1 MRKRWLAMFALC
13 VLAALGTTATAGQA
27 AAPASPP
34 AMSKPAPDIS
44 PTPDPIAP
52 VTANSA
58 ADFVI
63 VQYSGGASREAQT
76 ADGKEPSLEEQGF
89 RHLQVPAGMTR
100 EQFLAQLQSDPQV
113 LSAVPDAQV
122 EAAAIPDDPSYRN
135 QEQYLNLMNAPDA
148 WDLET
153 GSDAITVAVLDSGL
167 DLTHPEFAGRLWEN
181 PKDSSNDGIDHDQ
194 NKCINDRYGCRY
206 VTLTTSN
213 VAACGYTPSA
223 ATGDIGN
230 GNVSDDN
237 ESESHGTFVSGIIG
251 AAGNNGIGVT
261 GIAWNVKLMTVKV
274 LDCGS
279 GAGGAA
285 SGSMYDVA
293 YGIDYARRMGAKI
306 INMSLSCVQQS
317 SCDVPILR
325 TAIAAAQAEHIIL
338 VAAAGNY
345 GSKSQPGPGYPGA
358 YTDFPNLITV
368 GAANNL
374 SGDTWASYSSYGPA
388 LDFAAPAQNISST
401 IRTDSPFAS
410 PYGTESSGGTSF
422 AAPLVSGMFALMMSR
437 NSGLSDTEYIQIA
450 RDAATPAPPAPHG
463 GNWAGSGIINI
474 GAAVARVPMTVDG
487 APLHDWMYLP
497 AGTPVRATID
507 GVECG
512 VATTDAFGV
521 ATHYH
526 LRVKS
531 AAEKPGCGEPGKTV
545 QISLGGV
552 PAQPTIRWGV
562 RNEELG
568 VIGRDL
574 TTVSPPPGS
583 LVVQTLNGSWSN
595 IAQLDPSGTLP
606 SALSAL
612 PTPWT
617 AAYRWDPTKAA
628 FDGTTGAF
636 QRFLRGAPAFVDDWT
651 SAKTYDAFWVDAP
664 ASNVASLN
672 PNPEPGRVIQL
683 QAGWNNFVYTGTS
696 KAVSDALSALAGQ
709 YSEVLQYD
717 NAGQQWLVYIP
728 GQPRYLEDFGGLFTL
743 KVYWIY
749 VAAPAQ
755 LTMG

>member
-1 MRKRWLAMFALC
+1 LA
-13 VLAALGTTATAGQA
+13 
-27 AAPASPP
+27 
-34 AMSKPAPDIS
+34 K
-44 PTPDPIAP
+44 
-52 VTANSA
+52 
-58 ADFVI
+58 
-63 VQYSGGASREAQT
+63 
-76 ADGKEPSLEEQGF
+76 
-89 RHLQVPAGMTR
+89 
-100 EQFLAQLQSDPQV
+100 LQSDPQV
-113 LSAVPDAQV
+113 LSAVPDARV

-135 QEQYLNLMNAPDA
+135 QEQYMDQMNLPDA

-153 GSDAITVAVLDSGL
+153 GSSDVTVAVLDSGL
-167 DLTHPEFAGRLWEN
+167 DLAHPDFAGRLWEN

-206 VTLTTSN
+206 VTLMTSN

-237 ESESHGTFVSGIIG
+237 KSESHGTFVSGIIG

-279 GAGGAA
+279 GADGAA

-325 TAIAAAQAEHIIL
+325 TAISAAQAEHIIL

-345 GSKSQPGPGYPGA
+345 GNRSQPGPGYPGA
-358 YTDFPNLITV
+358 YTEFPNLITV

-374 SGDTWASYSSYGPA
+374 NGNTWANYSSYGPA

-401 IRTDSPFAS
+401 IRTDSPFAA

-422 AAPLVSGMFALMMSR
+422 AAPMVSGMFALMMSR
-437 NSGLSDTEYIQIA
+437 NSRLTDTEYIQIA

-463 GNWAGSGIINI
+463 GNWAGSGLINI
-474 GAAVARVPMTVDG
+474 GAAVARVPLTVDG
-487 APLHDWMYLP
+487 APLHDWLYLP
-497 AGTPVRATID
+497 AGTSVRATID
-507 GVECG
+507 GNECG

-526 LRVKS
+526 IRVKS
-531 AAEKPGCGEPGKTV
+531 AAEQPGCGAPGKTV

-568 VIGRDL
+568 VIGRDI

-583 LVVQTLNGSWSN
+583 LVVQTLNGAWSN
-595 IAQLDPSGTLP
+595 VAQFDPPGPAST
-606 SALSAL
+606 ALSAL

-617 AAYRWDPTKAA
+617 AVYHWDASKTA

-636 QRFLRGAPAFVDDWT
+636 EHFLRGTPAYANDWT
-651 SAKTYDAFWVDAP
+651 NVQTFDTFWVDAP
-664 ASNVASLN
+664 ATNIASLN
-672 PNPEPGRVIQL
+672 PNPAPGRVINL

-696 KAVSDALSALAGQ
+696 KAVNDALSGLAGQ
-709 YSEVLQYD
+709 YDEVLQYD
-717 NAGQQWLVYIP
+717 NASQKWLVYIP
-728 GQPRYLEDFGGLFTL
+728 GQPRYLQDFGGLFTL

-749 VAAPAQ
+749 LATPAQ